1 MDFFKGRM
9 LVIQALFGL
18 VLSAFLIKLFHLQI
32 IAKSYKDLASQNV
45 VRRIQLYPDRGLVYD
60 RNGKLIVTNDAVYDL
75 YVVPRQVDKNM
86 DTAKFCSL
94 LNIDR
99 ETFITQMKKVRQQLK
114 QKKRPQPFLKQITVE
129 EFARFEE
136 NMYQFP
142 GFYSELRTIR
152 RYPYKSA
159 THILGYVGE
168 VDPTTVEK
176 SGYYRS
182 GDYIGISGIE
192 KIYEEELRGTRGS
205 KYILVDA
212 HNREKGS
219 FRDGALDTFAVSGKD
234 VRLSI
239 DIDLQM
245 YGELLMQNKKGSI
258 IAIDPATGEVLAMV
272 SSPAYDPNLLSGR
285 KRSENFKM
293 LSEDSLK
300 PLYNRPIMGF
310 YPPGSTF
317 KTLMALIGLQEKTL
331 SPSSHYTCRP
341 GYYVGSFSVG
351 CRPHPL
357 VTNLTMGLQYS
368 CNAYFCNVF
377 RNILDQ
383 PKFKNTQEA
392 LGVWHQYVTSF
403 GLGDKLGIDIP
414 NEFGGLVPTPEYYN
428 KIYKN
433 QSWKSLTVISLGIG
447 QGELGVT
454 PLQMAN
460 MAVVIANRGYYYTPH
475 FVIHIAGDST
485 HRLDN
490 FKIKHRTMVDRL
502 RFDPVIEAMYI
513 TVEEG
518 TARGAKVKG
527 IDICG
532 KTGTAQNP
540 NGEDNSLF
548 IAFAPK
554 DDPKIAI
561 SVVVENAGHGSTFAA
576 PIATL
581 MIEKFMNDTISTPRL
596 ALEKK
601 MIETDFIHPKTDETQ
616 EFADER

>member
-9 LVIQALFGL
+9 LIIQALFGL
-18 VLSAFLIKLFHLQI
+18 VFSVFLIKLFHLQI

-45 VRRIQLYPDRGLVYD
+45 VRRIQLHPDRGLIYD

-75 YVVPRQVDKNM
+75 YAVPRQVDKNM
-86 DTAKFCSL
+86 DTAKFCEL
-94 LNIDR
+94 LNMDI
-99 ETFITQMKKVRQQLK
+99 ETFRTQMKKVREQIR

-129 EFARFEE
+129 EFARFQEY
-136 NMYQFP
+136 MYQFP

-168 VDPTTVEK
+168 VDQSTVEK
-176 SGYYRS
+176 SGYYKS

-192 KIYEEELRGTRGS
+192 KVYEEELRGTRGC
-205 KYILVDA
+205 KHILVDV

-219 FRDGALDTFAVSGKD
+219 FRNGALDTFAVSGHD
-234 VRLSI
+234 LRLSI

-245 YGELLMQNKKGSI
+245 YGELLMRNKKGSI
-258 IAIDPATGEVLAMV
+258 IAIDPKTGEVLAMV
-272 SSPAYDPNLLSGR
+272 SSPSYDPNLLSGR
-285 KRSENFKM
+285 KRSENFKV
-293 LSEDSLK
+293 LSDDTLK
-300 PLYNRPIMGF
+300 PLYNRAIQGF

-317 KTLMALIGLQEKTL
+317 KTVMALIGLQEKTL
-331 SPSSHYTCRP
+331 SAASAYSCRP

-351 CRPHPL
+351 CRPHPV

-368 CNAYFCNVF
+368 CNAYFCSVF

-383 PKFKNTQEA
+383 PKFKNTQES

-403 GLGDKLGIDIP
+403 GLGNKLGIDIP
-414 NEFGGLVPTPEYYN
+414 NESGGLVPNPEYYN
-428 KIYKN
+428 RIYKN
-433 QSWKSLTVISLGIG
+433 QSWKSLTVVSLGIG
-447 QGELGVT
+447 QGELGIT

-460 MAVVIANRGYYYTPH
+460 IAVVIANRGYFYTPH
-475 FVIHIAGDST
+475 FVTHIASDST
-485 HRLDN
+485 HRLDD
-490 FKIKHRTMVDRL
+490 FKIQHMTMVDKL
-502 RFDPVIEAMYI
+502 RYEPVIEAMFQ
-513 TVEEG
+513 TVEQG
-518 TARGAKVKG
+518 TARGAKIPG
-527 IDICG
+527 IAVCG

-554 DDPKIAI
+554 DNPKIAI
-561 SVVVENAGHGSTFAA
+561 SVVVENAGHGSTYAA

-581 MIEKFMNDTISTPRL
+581 VIEKFLNDTISGQRL

-601 MIETDFIHPKTDETQ
+601 MIETDLIHPTTDETQ
-616 EFADER
+616 EPVVRH

>member
-9 LVIQALFGL
+9 LLIQALFGL
-18 VLSAFLIKLFHLQI
+18 VLSVFLIKLFHLQI

-45 VRRIQLYPDRGLVYD
+45 VRRIQLYADRGLVYD
-60 RNGKLIVTNDAVYDL
+60 RNGKLIVTNDAVFDL
-75 YVVPRQVDKNM
+75 YAVPRQVDKNM
-86 DTAKFCSL
+86 DTAKFCGL
-94 LNIDR
+94 LNIDK
-99 ETFITQMKKVRQQLK
+99 ETFVAQMKKVRQQIR
-114 QKKRPQPFLKQITVE
+114 QKKRPQPFLKQIAME
-129 EFARFEE
+129 EFARFQEY
-136 NMYQFP
+136 MYQFP
-142 GFYSELRTIR
+142 GFHSELRTIR

-168 VDPTTVEK
+168 VDEGMVK
-176 SGYYRS
+176 SSNYYKS
-182 GDYIGISGIE
+182 GDYTGINGIE
-192 KIYEEELRGTRGS
+192 KIYEEDLRGARGS
-205 KYILVDA
+205 KYILVDV

-234 VRLSI
+234 VRLSV

-245 YGELLMQNKKGSI
+245 YGEELMQNKKGSI
-258 IAIDPATGEVLAMV
+258 IAIDPKTGEVLAMV

-285 KRSENFKM
+285 MRGENFKK
-293 LSEDSLK
+293 LSVDTLK

-331 SPSSHYTCRP
+331 SQGSHYRCSP

-351 CRPHPL
+351 CRPHPV
-357 VTNLTMGLQYS
+357 VTNLTMALQYS

-383 PKFKNTQEA
+383 PEFKNTQESLA
-392 LGVWHQYVTSF
+392 AWREYVASF
-403 GLGDKLGIDIP
+403 GLGDQLGIDIP
-414 NEFGGLVPTPEYYN
+414 NEIGGLVPTPEYYN

-433 QSWKSLTVISLGIG
+433 QSWKSLTVVSLGIG

-460 MAVVIANRGYYYTPH
+460 WTAAMANRGFYFTPH
-475 FVIHIAGDST
+475 LVIYIDNDTTGK
-485 HRLDN
+485 LDV
-490 FKIKHRTMVDRL
+490 FKLPHKTLVDKPK
-502 RFDPVIEAMYI
+502 FEPVITAMYE
-513 TVEEG
+513 TVEQG
-518 TARGAKVKG
+518 TARGAKVPG
-527 IDICG
+527 ISICG

-554 DDPKIAI
+554 DDPQIAI
-561 SVVVENAGHGSTFAA
+561 AVIVENAGHGSTFAA

-581 MIEKFMNDTISTPRL
+581 VIEKFLNDTISAPRL

-601 MIETDFIHPKTDETQ
+601 MIETDLIHPKPDETQ
-616 EFADER
+616 ELVVEH